1 MARVLIVD
9 ESTPESAVLES
20 ALRVEGYDVVL
31 CSCAEEAK
39 DHLAGSDV
47 ELAIVELMLHGRN
60 GLELARELKQR
71 HPLLKLVLTGAYHL
85 SEQQLER
92 ADCGVLGFVPKPYDL
107 AELLGYLRRKVPSE
121 SAGRLMLDRRAPLA
135 DAGDR
140 HGTGVRSR
148 GAAARRASSG

>member
-9 ESTPESAVLES
+9 DHTPESTVLES
-20 ALRVEGYDVVL
+20 ALRVEGYDVVR
-31 CSCAEEAK
+31 CSSADEAQ
-39 DHLAGSDV
+39 DHLAGSDF

-60 GLELARELKQR
+60 GLELARELKHR

-107 AELLGYLRRKVPSE
+107 VELLGYLRRKVPSE
-121 SAGRLMLDRRAPLA
+121 SVGRLMLDRRAPLA

-140 HGTGVRSR
+140 SSTGVRAR
-148 GAAARRASSG
+148 ATITRRAASS